1 MSAAADVA
9 PGDAA
14 GGTATS
20 TAPGGTA
27 PAAAPATTS
36 GARRLAGL
44 GRRAAPGAAGVLGIV
59 AVWWLGAVT
68 VLADSTLPTPLGV
81 LQGFAADGVGFYV
94 THLSVTLQEAVR
106 GFAVGNGLALLL
118 ASLVLLVP
126 ALERLIMQVAVISYC
141 LPLVAITPI
150 LYIVIGPPPSGEPS
164 GTAVVLAAL
173 SVFFT
178 TVVGAVLG
186 FRSADPASLDVVTVF
201 GGGRWQQLV
210 RVRLVAALPGIIG
223 ALQVAAPAALLG
235 AILGEYIGGVDR
247 GVGPALVNA
256 GQSLNAERAWGIA
269 LVCGLVAGA
278 GYGLFALLAR
288 LVTPWAGG
296 REGGA
301 S

>member
-1 MSAAADVA
+1 MSAADVA
-9 PGDAA
+9 VTPA
-14 GGTATS
+14 GPSAR
-20 TAPGGTA
+20 
-27 PAAAPATTS
+27 PA
-36 GARRLAGL
+36 GVVRLARRW
-44 GRRAAPGAAGVLGIV
+44 APGALGIVGIV
-59 AVWWLGAVT
+59 AVWWLAAVT
-68 VLADSTLPTPLGV
+68 ILAGTTMPTPLGV
-81 LQGFAADGVGFYV
+81 ARGLVEDGLGFYV
-94 THLSVTLQEAVR
+94 ANLSTTLEEAVR
-106 GFAVGNGLALLL
+106 GFLVGNGLALAL

-126 ALERLIMQVAVISYC
+126 ALERVVMQVAVISYC

-186 FRSADPASLDVVTVF
+186 FRSADAAALDAVTVF

-223 ALQVAAPAALLG
+223 ALQIAAPAALLG

-269 LVCGLVAGA
+269 LVCALVAGA
-278 GYGLFALLAR
+278 GYALFALVAR
-288 LVTPWAGG
+288 FVTPWSSG
-296 REGGA
+296 RGEVA

>member
-1 MSAAADVA
+1 MSL
-9 PGDAA
+9 
-14 GGTATS
+14 ATDL
-20 TAPGGTA
+20 A
-27 PAAAPATTS
+27 PAPAPAS
-36 GARRLAGL
+36 APRAVGRLARRW
-44 GRRAAPGAAGVLGIV
+44 APGALGVVGIV
-59 AVWWLGAVT
+59 AVWWLAAAT
-68 VLADSTLPTPLGV
+68 VLAGTTTPTPLGV
-81 LQGFAADGVGFYV
+81 AQGFARDGIGFYV
-94 THLSVTLQEAVR
+94 THLSVTLEEAVR
-106 GFAVGNGLALLL
+106 GFLVGNGLALAL

-150 LYIVIGPPPSGEPS
+150 LYIVIGPPPAGEPS
-164 GTAVVLAAL
+164 GTAVVLAGL

-186 FRSADPASLDVVTVF
+186 FRSADPASLDVVSVF

-256 GQSLNAERAWGIA
+256 GQSMNAERAWGIA

-288 LVTPWAGG
+288 VATPWSSGG
-296 REGGA
+296 ARTGQDGGA

>member
-1 MSAAADVA
+1 MS
-9 PGDAA
+9 
-14 GGTATS
+14 TTT
-20 TAPGGTA
+20 TAPTTPDAPPRTGGLR
-27 PAAAPATTS
+27 
-36 GARRLAGL
+36 GLVRRG
-44 GRRAAPGAAGVLGIV
+44 APGALGVVGIV
-59 AVWWLGAVT
+59 AVWWLTAVT
-68 VLADSTLPTPLGV
+68 VLAGTTMPTPLGV
-81 LQGFAADGVGFYV
+81 ARAFLDDGLAFYV
-94 THLSVTLQEAVR
+94 ANLSVTLEEAAR
-106 GFAVGNGLALLL
+106 GFLVGNGLALL

-223 ALQVAAPAALLG
+223 ALQIAAPAALLG

-269 LVCGLVAGA
+269 LVCALLAGA
-278 GYGLFALLAR
+278 GYALFAALAR
-288 LVTPWAGG
+288 LVTPWAS
-296 REGGA
+296 GGA
-301 S
+301 SSDGGAS

>member
-1 MSAAADVA
+1 MSV
-9 PGDAA
+9 AA
-14 GGTATS
+14 GPTAT
-20 TAPGGTA
+20 TT
-27 PAAAPATTS
+27 AAPPLPARPPRLATL
-36 GARRLAGL
+36 ARRI
-44 GRRAAPGAAGVLGIV
+44 APGAIGVVSIV
-59 AVWWLGAVT
+59 AVWWLSAVT
-68 VLADSTLPTPLGV
+68 VLSGTTMPTPAGV
-81 LQGFAADGVGFYV
+81 VRAFVDDGLGFYV
-94 THLSVTLQEAVR
+94 ANMSITLEEAVR
-106 GFAVGNGLALLL
+106 GFLVGNGLALVL

-126 ALERLIMQVAVISYC
+126 QLERLVMQVAVISYC

-164 GTAVVLAAL
+164 GTAVALAAL

-201 GGGRWQQLV
+201 GGGRWQQMV

-223 ALQVAAPAALLG
+223 ALQIAAPAALLG

-269 LVCGLVAGA
+269 LVCALLAGA
-278 GYGLFALLAR
+278 GYALFALVAR
-288 LVTPWAGG
+288 FVTPWASGG
-296 REGGA
+296 RPAGGA

>member
-1 MSAAADVA
+1 MSVATDVTT
-9 PGDAA
+9 GDAA
-14 GGTATS
+14 PTGTPTTRRGTA
-20 TAPGGTA
+20 
-27 PAAAPATTS
+27 
-36 GARRLAGL
+36 GALL
-44 GRRAAPGAAGVLGIV
+44 RRAAPGVLGVLGIV
-59 AVWWLGAVT
+59 AVWWLAAVT
-68 VLADSTLPTPLGV
+68 VLAGTTTPTPAGV
-81 LQGFAADGVGFYV
+81 VRGFAADGLDFYV
-94 THLSVTLQEAVR
+94 THLSITLEEAVR
-106 GFAVGNGLALLL
+106 GFLVGNGLALAL

-150 LYIVIGPPPSGEPS
+150 LYIVIGPPPAGEPS

-186 FRSADPASLDVVTVF
+186 FRSADPATLDVVTVL
-201 GGGRWQQLV
+201 GGGRWQQLI
-210 RVRLVAALPGIIG
+210 RVRLVAALPSIIG
-223 ALQVAAPAALLG
+223 ALQIAAPAALLG

-256 GQSLNAERAWGIA
+256 GQSLNGERAWGIA

-288 LVTPWAGG
+288 VVTPWAAGG
-296 REGGA
+296 TRGADGGA

>member
-1 MSAAADVA
+1 MSVVTGEAGT
-9 PGDAA
+9 PG
-14 GGTATS
+14 
-20 TAPGGTA
+20 
-27 PAAAPATTS
+27 TTS
-36 GARRLAGL
+36 APPRRTVRGVRATARRW
-44 GRRAAPGAAGVLGIV
+44 APGAVGVVGVV
-59 AVWWLGAVT
+59 AVWWLAAVT
-68 VLADSTLPTPLGV
+68 VLAGTTTPTPLGV
-81 LQGFAADGVGFYV
+81 LRGFADDGLGFYV
-94 THLSVTLQEAVR
+94 AHLSVTLEEAVR

-269 LVCGLVAGA
+269 LVCALLAGA
-278 GYGLFALLAR
+278 GYALFAVLAR
-288 LVTPWAGG
+288 VVTPWSAGG
-296 REGGA
+296 SGPDGGA
-301 S
+301 P

>member
-1 MSAAADVA
+1 MSVATGEAGTSAAA
-9 PGDAA
+9 P
-14 GGTATS
+14 TS
-20 TAPGGTA
+20 A
-27 PAAAPATTS
+27 
-36 GARRLAGL
+36 ARRAPRV
-44 GRRAAPGAAGVLGIV
+44 GRLLRRWAPGAAGVVGIV
-59 AVWWLGAVT
+59 AVWWLAAVT
-68 VLADSTLPTPLGV
+68 VLAGTTTPTPLGV
-81 LQGFAADGVGFYV
+81 VRGFAADGLGFYV
-94 THLSVTLQEAVR
+94 ANVTVTLEEAVR
-106 GFAVGNGLALLL
+106 GFLVGNGLALAL

-126 ALERLIMQVAVISYC
+126 ALERLVMQVAVISYC

-178 TVVGAVLG
+178 TVVGTVLG
-186 FRSADPASLDVVTVF
+186 FRSADPAALDVVTVL

-256 GQSLNAERAWGIA
+256 GQSLNGERAWGIA
-269 LVCGLVAGA
+269 LVCALLAGA
-278 GYGLFALLAR
+278 GYALFALVAR
-288 LVTPWAGG
+288 VVTPWASGSASA
-296 REGGA
+296 GGA
-301 S
+301 A

>member
-1 MSAAADVA
+1 MSVVT
-9 PGDAA
+9 GEA
-14 GGTATS
+14 GT
-20 TAPGGTA
+20 
-27 PAAAPATTS
+27 PAATHAPTRRH
-36 GARRLAGL
+36 GLRRLA
-44 GRRAAPGAAGVLGIV
+44 RRWAPGTLGVAGIL
-59 AVWWLGAVT
+59 AVWWLAAAT
-68 VLADSTLPTPLGV
+68 VLAGTTMPTPLGV
-81 LQGFAADGVGFYV
+81 VRGFVDDGLGFYV
-94 THLSVTLQEAVR
+94 ANLSVTLEEAVR
-106 GFAVGNGLALLL
+106 GFVVGNGLALLL

-126 ALERLIMQVAVISYC
+126 ALERLVLQVAVISYC

-150 LYIVIGPPPSGEPS
+150 LYIVIGPPPAGEPS

-223 ALQVAAPAALLG
+223 ALQIAAPAALLG

-269 LVCGLVAGA
+269 LACALVAGA
-278 GYGLFALLAR
+278 GYALFAALAR
-288 LVTPWAGG
+288 LVTPWAAGSPDSD
-296 REGGA
+296 GGA
-301 S
+301 P

>member
-1 MSAAADVA
+1 MDVVT
-9 PGDAA
+9 GEV
-14 GGTATS
+14 GTPAATS
-20 TAPGGTA
+20 P
-27 PAAAPATTS
+27 P
-36 GARRLAGL
+36 GARRVTRLL
-44 GRRAAPGAAGVLGIV
+44 RRWAPGTAGVVGIV
-59 AVWWLGAVT
+59 AVWWLAAVT
-68 VLADSTLPTPLGV
+68 VLAGTTTPTPLGV
-81 LQGFAADGVGFYV
+81 ARGFAADGLGFYV
-94 THLSVTLQEAVR
+94 ANVTVTLEEAVR
-106 GFAVGNGLALLL
+106 GFLVGNGLALAL

-126 ALERLIMQVAVISYC
+126 ALERLVMQVAVISYC

-186 FRSADPASLDVVTVF
+186 FRSADPAVLDVVTVL

-210 RVRLVAALPGIIG
+210 RVRLVAALPGILG

-256 GQSLNAERAWGIA
+256 GQSLNGERAWGIA
-269 LVCGLVAGA
+269 LVCALLAGA
-278 GYGLFALLAR
+278 GYALFALVAR
-288 LVTPWAGG
+288 AVTPWASGG
-296 REGGA
+296 PSAGGGA
-301 S
+301 A

>member
-1 MSAAADVA
+1 MSVVTGDEGTHAASAAQGR
-9 PGDAA
+9 PRPR
-14 GGTATS
+14 S
-20 TAPGGTA
+20 
-27 PAAAPATTS
+27 
-36 GARRLAGL
+36 ARLL
-44 GRRAAPGAAGVLGIV
+44 RRWAPGAAGGVGTV
-59 AVWWLGAVT
+59 AVWWLAAVT
-68 VLADSTLPTPLGV
+68 VLAGTTTPTPLGV
-81 LQGFAADGVGFYV
+81 VRGFAADGLGFYLANV
-94 THLSVTLQEAVR
+94 SVTLEEAVR
-106 GFAVGNGLALLL
+106 GFLVGNGLALAL

-178 TVVGAVLG
+178 TVVGTVLG
-186 FRSADPASLDVVTVF
+186 LRSADPAALDVVTVL

-256 GQSLNAERAWGIA
+256 GQSLDGERAWGIA
-269 LVCGLVAGA
+269 LVCALVAGA
-278 GYGLFALLAR
+278 GYALFAALAR
-288 LVTPWAGG
+288 VVTPWAAGG
-296 REGGA
+296 HGSDGGA